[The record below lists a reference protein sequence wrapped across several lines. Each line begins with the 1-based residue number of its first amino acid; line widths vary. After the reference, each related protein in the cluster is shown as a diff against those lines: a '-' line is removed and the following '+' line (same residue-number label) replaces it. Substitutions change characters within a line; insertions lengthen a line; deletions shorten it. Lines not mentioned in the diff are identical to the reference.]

1 VAEHTLETVMTD
13 HRFETHEPVA
23 LYVELGSVQIDVTAT
38 GTAERQVEIAGRHAD
53 EVDVTLE
60 GADHV
65 ELRSTTVSGDVVLT
79 QQ

>member
-1 VAEHTLETVMTD
+1 MTD
-13 HRFETHEPVA
+13 HHFETPNPVA
-23 LYVELGSVQIDVTAT
+23 LYVELGSGQIDVTAT

>member
-1 VAEHTLETVMTD
+1 MAEHTLETVMTD

-23 LYVELGSVQIDVTAT
+23 LYVELGSGQI
-38 GTAERQVEIAGRHAD
+38 
-53 EVDVTLE
+53 DVTLE

-79 QQ
+79 KQ

>member
-1 VAEHTLETVMTD
+1 MTD

-23 LYVELGSVQIDVTAT
+23 LYVELGSGQI
-38 GTAERQVEIAGRHAD
+38 
-53 EVDVTLE
+53 DVTLE

-79 QQ
+79 KQ

>member
-1 VAEHTLETVMTD
+1 MTD

-23 LYVELGSVQIDVTAT
+23 LYVELGSGQI
-38 GTAERQVEIAGRHAD
+38 EIAGRHAD